1 VDKTTESDEPPDE
14 RTAGDTGDGRDRKK
28 RPDLTSMPLHSSV
41 LHLAGPAV
49 LRKACQSLV
58 EMVSLIIVGSL
69 GAEAIASVG
78 IGKRIIMMSTA
89 IMQALSVGA
98 TAIVARYYGAG
109 DEDGARRVVTQ
120 TVLLGLCLGVFVAA
134 AGVLLSPHV
143 MRGMMML
150 QEIPDVGVIG
160 YGTAYLRSLSAFY
173 VLAIP
178 LFMSIAIFQG
188 AGDMKTPLYLMIYMN
203 VVNVVLAY
211 LLVNGVGP
219 FPSLGVTGAGLAA
232 GFARG
237 SAGFIALTILAS
249 DRGVIGMDVG
259 KLLRFD
265 TGLVRSVV
273 SIGLPAAGEK
283 FVQRG
288 SQILYTM
295 LIAGMGT
302 TAIAANSIA
311 MSIQS
316 LSFIPG
322 FGFSMATTALV
333 GQNLGAQK
341 KKRAEKCGYAAF
353 KYAAMLVGVG
363 VLFFLLAPDFVAGFY
378 TDDVEVVAL
387 ASTCLRI
394 IAISMPFM
402 AMLQVFSGGLRG
414 AGDTRVVMFINTL
427 GNWGVRLFGSYMLG
441 MYMGLGLVGV
451 WIAMAL
457 DQFTRGMFLLWR
469 FRTGHWK
476 WIQVGPDS
484 SDPGEA
490 QAEEEEKST
499 DHPAAVPQHKRAAGP

>member
-1 VDKTTESDEPPDE
+1 MERTTESDEPPDE
-14 RTAGDTGDGRDRKK
+14 RTPEGSKEESSKREAGK
-28 RPDLTSMPLHSSV
+28 LTSMPLNSSV

-49 LRKACQSLV
+49 ARKACQSLI

-109 DEDGARRVVTQ
+109 DEEGARRVVTQ
-120 TVLLGLCLGVFVAA
+120 TVLLGLGLGACVAV
-134 AGVLLSPHV
+134 AGVTLAPYI
-143 MRGMMML
+143 MRGMMAL
-150 QEIPDVGVIG
+150 QEAPDAGVIAH
-160 YGTAYLRSLSAFY
+160 GTAYLRSLSAFY

-203 VVNVVLAY
+203 AVNVVLAY
-211 LLVNGVGP
+211 VLVNGIGF
-219 FPSLGVTGAGLAA
+219 FPAMGVTGAGLAA

-237 SAGFIALTILAS
+237 SAGLIALTILAR

-259 KLLRFD
+259 RLVRFD
-265 TGLVRSVV
+265 TGLVRSIVAV
-273 SIGLPAAGEK
+273 GLPAAGEK

-302 TAIAANSIA
+302 TAIAANAIA

-341 KKRAEKCGYAAF
+341 PGRAEKCGYAAYR
-353 KYAAMLVGVG
+353 YAVMLVGAG
-363 VLFFLLAPDFVAGFY
+363 IFFFLFAPRFIAGFY
-378 TDDVEVVAL
+378 TNDADVVSLTAM
-387 ASTCLRI
+387 CLRI

-402 AMLQVFSGGLRG
+402 AMIQVFSGGLRG

-427 GNWGVRLFGSYMLG
+427 GNWGVRLLGSYLLG
-441 MYMGLGLVGV
+441 WYMGLGLVGV

-457 DQFTRGMFLLWR
+457 DQFARGMFLLWR
-469 FRTGHWK
+469 FRAGHWK
-476 WIQVGPDS
+476 WIQVGPDA
-484 SDPGEA
+484 PGGGEHARDDEA
-490 QAEEEEKST
+490 GDVA
-499 DHPAAVPQHKRAAGP
+499 AAVPQKRRAAGP